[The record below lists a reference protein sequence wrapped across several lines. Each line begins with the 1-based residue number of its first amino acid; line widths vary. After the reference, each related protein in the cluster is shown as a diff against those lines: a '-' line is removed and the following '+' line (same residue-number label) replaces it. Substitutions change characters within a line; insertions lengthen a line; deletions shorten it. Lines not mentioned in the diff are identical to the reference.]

1 MPVTLQDLGWNDHF
15 QRAFDAVAKPGWMP
29 GRLIRET
36 KINFTALLDG
46 GEDVDA
52 VVSGK
57 LWHDAATDAEL
68 PAVGDWVAIDPGEAG
83 DEAVIRSILPRQTC
97 FSRKAPGKS
106 SAEQVLGTN
115 VDIVAVVT
123 EPGTDFNPR
132 RMERYFT
139 LIRRS
144 GASPLILLNKT
155 DLFSREEVEKAMQIL
170 RELSPE
176 CAIISISALHN
187 RGITEFRKCLS
198 KGKTICIVG
207 SSGVGKSTLA
217 KVLAGIEKAD
227 SGEIYLDDEN
237 ITGYDIDHRA
247 NAGIG
252 YAFQQPPRFKGM
264 TVARMLSLAAGKNL
278 TEKESC
284 DLLSAVGLCSED
296 YLNRQL
302 DGTLSGGEMK
312 RIEIATVL
320 AKSHKVSIFDEP
332 EAGIDLWSFSMLIK
346 RFEEIHKE
354 KKECLILISHQE
366 RIIQMAD
373 KIMVIEDGQVK
384 EYGTKEDVLPT
395 LFQQKTG
402 RMCGQEGGTC

>member
-198 KGKTICIVG
+198 KGKTNLHRRLLRRWKIHPGQYPAGGMNG
-207 SSGVGKSTLA
+207 SGRVKS
-217 KVLAGIEKAD
+217 
-227 SGEIYLDDEN
+227 
-237 ITGYDIDHRA
+237 
-247 NAGIG
+247 
-252 YAFQQPPRFKGM
+252 
-264 TVARMLSLAAGKNL
+264 
-278 TEKESC
+278 
-284 DLLSAVGLCSED
+284 
-296 YLNRQL
+296 
-302 DGTLSGGEMK
+302 MK
-312 RIEIATVL
+312 
-320 AKSHKVSIFDEP
+320 
-332 EAGIDLWSFSMLIK
+332 
-346 RFEEIHKE
+346 
-354 KKECLILISHQE
+354 
-366 RIIQMAD
+366 
-373 KIMVIEDGQVK
+373 
-384 EYGTKEDVLPT
+384 
-395 LFQQKTG
+395 
-402 RMCGQEGGTC
+402 

>member
-144 GASPLILLNKT
+144 GASPLILLN
-155 DLFSREEVEKAMQIL
+155 
-170 RELSPE
+170 
-176 CAIISISALHN
+176 
-187 RGITEFRKCLS
+187 
-198 KGKTICIVG
+198 
-207 SSGVGKSTLA
+207 
-217 KVLAGIEKAD
+217 
-227 SGEIYLDDEN
+227 
-237 ITGYDIDHRA
+237 
-247 NAGIG
+247 
-252 YAFQQPPRFKGM
+252 
-264 TVARMLSLAAGKNL
+264 LSL
-278 TEKESC
+278 
-284 DLLSAVGLCSED
+284 
-296 YLNRQL
+296 
-302 DGTLSGGEMK
+302 
-312 RIEIATVL
+312 
-320 AKSHKVSIFDEP
+320 
-332 EAGIDLWSFSMLIK
+332 
-346 RFEEIHKE
+346 IH
-354 KKECLILISHQE
+354 I
-366 RIIQMAD
+366 
-373 KIMVIEDGQVK
+373 
-384 EYGTKEDVLPT
+384 
-395 LFQQKTG
+395 
-402 RMCGQEGGTC
+402 

>member
-46 GEDVDA
+46 GGG

-83 DEAVIRSILPRQTC
+83 DEAVIRTILPRQTC

-155 DLFSREEVEKAMQIL
+155 DLFSREEVENAMQIL

-207 SSGVGKSTLA
+207 SSGVGKSTL
-217 KVLAGIEKAD
+217 VNTLLGDEWLWT
-227 SGEIYLDDEN
+227 GEVNEV
-237 ITGYDIDHRA
+237 TG
-247 NAGIG
+247 
-252 YAFQQPPRFKGM
+252 KGRHT
-264 TVARMLSLAAGKNL
+264 TVARELVLLKHGGLLIDNPGIREIQMWTDEHTLRESFADLMELAHECKFADCSHGKDSGCAIRKAVDEGKL
-278 TEKESC
+278 DKER
-284 DLLSAVGLCSED
+284 
-296 YLNRQL
+296 YLNFL
-302 DGTLSGGEMK
+302 NLEN
-312 RIEIATVL
+312 EIASL
-320 AKSHKVSIFDEP
+320 CHIGIMRGENQNRLRMDERKQ
-332 EAGIDLWSFSMLIK
+332 DVQND
-346 RFEEIHKE
+346 
-354 KKECLILISHQE
+354 C
-366 RIIQMAD
+366 RI
-373 KIMVIEDGQVK
+373 
-384 EYGTKEDVLPT
+384 P
-395 LFQQKTG
+395 
-402 RMCGQEGGTC
+402 